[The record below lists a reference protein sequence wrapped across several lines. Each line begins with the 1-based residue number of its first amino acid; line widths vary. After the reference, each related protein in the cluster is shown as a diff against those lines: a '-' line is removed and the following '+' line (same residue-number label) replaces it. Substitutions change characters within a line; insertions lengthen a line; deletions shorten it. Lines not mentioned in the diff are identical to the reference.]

1 MEAQG
6 KDQFEEIMQMKADA
20 AKKAVSRFNILDYM
34 PGHTPAEVKKKE
46 QEEQEQKDK
55 AAEQEEEI
63 VLSDDGMEP
72 EEPKYTEEEL
82 AEMERQRQAE
92 IDYQAKKFAHQ
103 QDALVVGLE
112 IQNMVKELDM
122 ERIETENSRKE
133 SERKAE
139 LSRRAAM
146 TPKSR

>member
-1 MEAQG
+1 
-6 KDQFEEIMQMKADA
+6 
-20 AKKAVSRFNILDYM
+20 
-34 PGHTPAEVKKKE
+34 
-46 QEEQEQKDK
+46 
-55 AAEQEEEI
+55 
-63 VLSDDGMEP
+63 MEP